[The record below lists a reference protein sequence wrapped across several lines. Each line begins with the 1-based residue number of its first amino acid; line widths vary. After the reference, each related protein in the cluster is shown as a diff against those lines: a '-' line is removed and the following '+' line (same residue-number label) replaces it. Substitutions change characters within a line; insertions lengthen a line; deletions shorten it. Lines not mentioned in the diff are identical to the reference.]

1 MVSSDPEDSLLL
13 TAKAWR
19 KRDHLRLRAVLSSEA
34 DWDFYRL
41 RSTRLTLNGHSRVT
55 ACRRHRIWV
64 NACPRASTASS
75 INRRKTQRRKSTGSA
90 FLKPRLPSQIPPVN
104 AGRKSRA
111 RQSVVTLSSPLQPCH
126 ASPVTSVIR
135 KKAIIEARPAA
146 APEGERKKNRI
157 TGGPP
162 IPKLPLKRP
171 DAGPGAKGT
180 AGPGSDFRA

>member
-55 ACRRHRIWV
+55 ACRRHSIWV
-64 NACPRASTASS
+64 NALPPASTASS

-104 AGRKSRA
+104 AGRQSRS
-111 RQSVVTLSSPLQPCH
+111 RQSVVTLSSPLQPSH
-126 ASPVTSVIR
+126 ASPATPAVR
-135 KKAIIEARPAA
+135 KKPISQPQPPPARA
-146 APEGERKKNRI
+146 
-157 TGGPP
+157 
-162 IPKLPLKRP
+162 
-171 DAGPGAKGT
+171 
-180 AGPGSDFRA
+180 S